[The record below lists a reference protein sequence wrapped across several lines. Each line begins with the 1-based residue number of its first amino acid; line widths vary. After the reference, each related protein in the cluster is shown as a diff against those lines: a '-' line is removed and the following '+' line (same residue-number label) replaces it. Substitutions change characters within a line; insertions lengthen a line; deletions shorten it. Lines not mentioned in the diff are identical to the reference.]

1 MLASCY
7 GIAYWDVF
15 SSSLLSIAPSLD
27 IKCKLGLGFV
37 PRIVLEKD
45 GRDRYTL
52 GK

>member
-27 IKCKLGLGFV
+27 IKCRFSLDLSLKRTEETDIL
-37 PRIVLEKD
+37 
-45 GRDRYTL
+45 
-52 GK
+52 